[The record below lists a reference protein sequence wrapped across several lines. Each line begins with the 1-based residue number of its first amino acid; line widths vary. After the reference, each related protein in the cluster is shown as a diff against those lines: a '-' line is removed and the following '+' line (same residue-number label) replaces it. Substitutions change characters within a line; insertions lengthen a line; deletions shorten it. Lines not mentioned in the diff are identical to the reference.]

1 MQGYTDTPVERL
13 ENDVMD
19 VKVYVESL
27 SEFIL
32 YCSTPMTIAI
42 QGDWGSGKTSM
53 MNMIKQTIAD
63 KIVPIWFNTW
73 QYSQFEMAS
82 YLSISLLSNFL
93 EKIGAEEES
102 QNFLRSIAKGAIG
115 FAKTAAVVLTEQTAG
130 GTIAGNLKEK
140 MSEIGKQDSAK
151 ALEELRDKIREA
163 VNAKLK
169 SSGKNRVVVFVDDLD
184 RLAPEKAV
192 ELLEVLKVFMDVP
205 NCVFVLAV
213 DYGVVTQGL
222 EKKFGVGVG
231 HSKGRSFFDKIIQLP
246 FAIPIAQYNISAY
259 IQNLLSNMSITC
271 SEEEVD
277 TYREIVDYSIG
288 CNPRSMKRLFNS
300 FILLNTVAG
309 KKGMFNEA
317 DDGVKAK
324 DKQRILFAALCLQMA
339 FEELYE
345 FMIKNRDDLD
355 ADFFDGIKDL
365 EKLKTDSA
373 FEEIRKN
380 IPVKEDLYYSKIAEF
395 MEIFFSSLQLDD
407 DKDNLSDEELD
418 NLKNILSFSAITA
431 NTREEVLPKKGREVN
446 NLEFWK
452 YFSDKIKGRSI
463 LFQKKLSPKW
473 QKGNLS
479 SGSTLRGVSYGIIIS
494 KRYVLCVLYIDTSIK
509 NENKKIFDLLERFKY
524 EIEEKMGKKLDWK
537 RNDDIRSCGIYLV
550 TTGVNVYQPKEWPE
564 ITEFLIEQ
572 INNMEQTFKPYLR
585 TIALELKD
593 DGNNLQAS

>member
-1 MQGYTDTPVERL
+1 MQGYTDTPIERL

-32 YCSTPMTIAI
+32 GCSTPMTIAI

-53 MNMIKQTIAD
+53 MNMIKQALSD
-63 KIVPIWFNTW
+63 KIVPVWFNTW

-140 MSEIGKQDSAK
+140 MSEIGKQDLAK

-163 VNAKLK
+163 VSAKLK

-192 ELLEVLKVFMDVP
+192 ELLEVLKIFMDVP
-205 NCVFVLAV
+205 ECVFVLAV
-213 DYGVVTQGL
+213 DYDVVTRGL
-222 EKKFGVGVG
+222 EKKFGKEG
-231 HSKGRSFFDKIIQLP
+231 HSRGKSFFDKIIQLP

-259 IQNLLSNMSITC
+259 IQNLLSNMSIVC
-271 SEEEVD
+271 SQEEIN
-277 TYREIVDYSIG
+277 TYQEIVDCSIG

-300 FILLNTVAG
+300 FILLNTVAS

-317 DDGVKAK
+317 DGVKAK

-339 FEELYE
+339 FEEVYE
-345 FMIKNRDDLD
+345 FMIKNKDDLN
-355 ADFFDGIKDL
+355 ADFFNGIKDL

-380 IPVKEDLYYSKIAEF
+380 IPVKEDLYYDKIADF
-395 MEIFFSSLQLDD
+395 MELFYNCLQLDED
-407 DKDNLSDEELD
+407 LESLSDEELD
-418 NLKNILSFSAITA
+418 NLINVLSFSAITA
-431 NTREEVLPKKGREVN
+431 NTREEIHPKKETKASK

-452 YFSDKIKGRSI
+452 YFFDEVKGKSVF
-463 LFQKKLSPKW
+463 FQKNKPTGRDW
-473 QKGNLS
+473 ANTG
-479 SGSTLRGVSYGIIIS
+479 TGIGF
-494 KRYVLCVLYIDTSIK
+494 RRVMYYIAIK
-509 NENKKIFDLLERFKY
+509 NNCVICGLQLQRYNDKENKMIFDELIKFKD
-524 EIEEKMGKKLDWK
+524 EIEKNLGKILKWM
-537 RNDDIRSCGIYLV
+537 RRDDNLHCYIICENYGM
-550 TTGVNVYQPKEWPE
+550 NFYQPTEWPK
-564 ITEFLIEQ
+564 IAEFVIEEMNKIEQ
-572 INNMEQTFKPYLR
+572 VFKPYLR
-585 TIALELKD
+585 TIALEMKAKG
-593 DGNNLQAS
+593 GNL

>member
-1 MQGYTDTPVERL
+1 MQGYTDTPIERL

-32 YCSTPMTIAI
+32 GCSTPMTIAI

-115 FAKTAAVVLTEQTAG
+115 FAKTAAVALTEQTAG
-130 GTIAGNLKEK
+130 GTIAGKLKENL
-140 MSEIGKQDSAK
+140 SEIGKQDSAK

-163 VNAKLK
+163 VSAKLK

-259 IQNLLSNMSITC
+259 IQNLLSNMNIAC
-271 SEEEVD
+271 SPEEIG
-277 TYREIVDYSIG
+277 TYREIVDSSIG

-300 FILLNTVAG
+300 FILLNTVAS

-317 DDGVKAK
+317 DDMKPK
-324 DKQRILFAALCLQMA
+324 DKQRILFASLCLQMA
-339 FEELYE
+339 FQEIYE
-345 FMIKNRDDLD
+345 FMIKNTNELD
-355 ADFFDGIKDL
+355 ASFFEGIKDF
-365 EKLKTDSA
+365 EKLKADST

-380 IPVKEDLYYSKIAEF
+380 IPIKEDLYYDKIADF
-395 MEIFFSSLQLDD
+395 MGIFYKILQLDD
-407 DKDNLSDEELD
+407 DLESLSDEELG
-418 NLKNILSFSAITA
+418 NLINILFFSAITSTTGEKPLENKRSKFSVEKGNFELPELEKKLRA
-431 NTREEVLPKKGREVN
+431 TLARQSDLTPRLVSLLEVLLSENRVFDREEVKQKLFARGIGSDIGRTGAYLSNLSQFLTKKSNPHLRQIMD
-446 NLEFWK
+446 FA
-452 YFSDKIKGRSI
+452 SDGRSGARKNSYLI
-463 LFQKKLSPKW
+463 QPKYRE
-473 QKGNLS
+473 LIA
-479 SGSTLRGVSYGIIIS
+479 T
-494 KRYVLCVLYIDTSIK
+494 
-509 NENKKIFDLLERFKY
+509 LLE
-524 EIEEKMGKKLDWK
+524 EWK
-537 RNDDIRSCGIYLV
+537 QTHQTYQVSRGQND
-550 TTGVNVYQPKEWPE
+550 
-564 ITEFLIEQ
+564 
-572 INNMEQTFKPYLR
+572 
-585 TIALELKD
+585 
-593 DGNNLQAS
+593 

>member
-1 MQGYTDTPVERL
+1 MQGYTDTPIERL

-32 YCSTPMTIAI
+32 GCSTPMTIAI

-53 MNMIKQTIAD
+53 MNMIKQALAD
-63 KIVPIWFNTW
+63 KIVPVWFNTW

-93 EKIGAEEES
+93 EKIGAVEEN

-130 GTIAGNLKEK
+130 GTIAGKLKENL
-140 MSEIGKQDSAK
+140 SEIGKQDSAK

-163 VNAKLK
+163 VSAKLK

-213 DYGVVTQGL
+213 DYAVVTQGL
-222 EKKFGVGVG
+222 EKKFGVSVG

-246 FAIPIAQYNISAY
+246 FAIPITQYNISAY
-259 IQNLLSNMSITC
+259 IQNLLSNMSIVC
-271 SEEEVD
+271 SEEEIS
-277 TYREIVDYSIG
+277 TYREIVDCSIG

-300 FILLNTVAG
+300 FILLNTVAS

-317 DDGVKAK
+317 DDIKAK
-324 DKQRILFAALCLQMA
+324 DKQRILFASLCLQMA
-339 FEELYE
+339 FQEIYE
-345 FMIKNRDDLD
+345 FMIKNKNELD
-355 ADFFDGIKDL
+355 ADFFDGIKDF

-380 IPVKEDLYYSKIAEF
+380 IPIKEDLYYDRIADFMGLFYKI
-395 MEIFFSSLQLDD
+395 LQLDD
-407 DKDNLSDEELD
+407 GLESLSDEELG
-418 NLKNILSFSAITA
+418 NLINILSFSAITA
-431 NTREEVLPKKGREVN
+431 NTREEVQPKQSREVN
-446 NLEFWK
+446 NLEFWR
-452 YFSDKIKGRSI
+452 YFSDKIKGRSV
-463 LFQKKLSPKW
+463 LLQKINPNWKRDYI
-473 QKGNLS
+473 G
-479 SGSTLRGVSYGIIIS
+479 SGSGLRGVSYGLILRRRS
-494 KRYVLCVLYIDTSIK
+494 VSCVLYIDTGIK
-509 NENKKIFDLLERFKY
+509 NENKKIFDLLEGFKD
-524 EIEEKMGKKLDWK
+524 EIEEKMGKKLDWQRK
-537 RNDDIRSCGIYLV
+537 DNIRSCGIYLV
-550 TTGVNVYQPKEWPE
+550 NTGVNVYQPKEWPK
-564 ITEFLIEQ
+564 ITEFLIEE
-572 INNMEQTFKPYLR
+572 INHMEQAFNPYLK
-585 TIALELKD
+585 TIALEMKAKG
-593 DGNNLQAS
+593 GNL

>member
-1 MQGYTDTPVERL
+1 MQGYTDTPIERL
-13 ENDVMD
+13 ESDVMD

-32 YCSTPMTIAI
+32 DCSTPMTIAI

-53 MNMIKQTIAD
+53 MNMIKQALAD
-63 KIVPIWFNTW
+63 KIVPVWFNTW

-163 VNAKLK
+163 VSAKLK
-169 SSGKNRVVVFVDDLD
+169 SSRKDRVVVFVDDLD

-192 ELLEVLKVFMDVP
+192 ELLEVLKIFMDVP

-213 DYGVVTQGL
+213 DYAVVTQGL
-222 EKKFGVGVG
+222 EKKFGVSVG
-231 HSKGRSFFDKIIQLP
+231 HSKGKSFFDKIIQLP

-259 IQNLLSNMSITC
+259 IQNLLSNMSIVC
-271 SEEEVD
+271 SEEEIS
-277 TYREIVDYSIG
+277 TYREIVDFSIG

-300 FILLNTVAG
+300 FILLNTVAS

-317 DDGVKAK
+317 DDIKAK
-324 DKQRILFAALCLQMA
+324 DKQRILFASLCLQMA
-339 FEELYE
+339 FQEIYE
-345 FMIKNRDDLD
+345 FMIKNKNELD
-355 ADFFDGIKDL
+355 ADFFDGIKDF

-380 IPVKEDLYYSKIAEF
+380 ILVKEDLYYSKIAEF
-395 MEIFFSSLQLDD
+395 MEIFYDFLQLDHD
-407 DKDNLSDEELD
+407 LESLSEEELV

-431 NTREEVLPKKGREVN
+431 STPTETQSLGNKRSKFSLEKGNFDLPELEKRLRATLARQSGLTPRLVSLLEILLSENRVFEREEVKQKLFASGIGSDIGRTGA
-446 NLEFWK
+446 
-452 YFSDKIKGRSI
+452 YMSG
-463 LFQKKLSPKW
+463 
-473 QKGNLS
+473 LS
-479 SGSTLRGVSYGIIIS
+479 SFLTKKSNPHLRQIMDFASDGGSGARKNSYLI
-494 KRYVLCVLYIDTSIK
+494 
-509 NENKKIFDLLERFKY
+509 
-524 EIEEKMGKKLDWK
+524 
-537 RNDDIRSCGIYLV
+537 
-550 TTGVNVYQPKEWPE
+550 QPKYRELIATLIDEWK
-564 ITEFLIEQ
+564 
-572 INNMEQTFKPYLR
+572 QTHQ
-585 TIALELKD
+585 TSQVS
-593 DGNNLQAS
+593 GG

>member
-19 VKVYVESL
+19 VQVYVESL

-32 YCSTPMTIAI
+32 GCSTPMTIAI

-115 FAKTAAVVLTEQTAG
+115 FAKTVTVVAAEQLVG
-130 GTIAGNLKEK
+130 GTIAGNLKENLA
-140 MSEIGKQDSAK
+140 EIGKQDSAK

-169 SSGKNRVVVFVDDLD
+169 SSGKDRVVVFVDDLD

-192 ELLEVLKVFMDVP
+192 ELLEVLKVFMDIP
-205 NCVFVLAV
+205 KCVFVLAV

-271 SEEEVD
+271 SEKEIN
-277 TYREIVDYSIG
+277 TYREIVDSSIG

-300 FILLNTVAG
+300 FILLNTVAS

-317 DDGVKAK
+317 DGIKAK
-324 DKQRILFAALCLQMA
+324 DKQRILFASLCLQMA
-339 FEELYE
+339 FQEIYE
-345 FMIKNRDDLD
+345 FTIKNKNELD
-355 ADFFDGIKDL
+355 TNFFDGIKDL

-380 IPVKEDLYYSKIAEF
+380 IPIKEDLYYDKIAGF
-395 MEIFFSSLQLDD
+395 MGLFYKILQLDD
-407 DKDNLSDEELD
+407 DLESLSDEELA

-431 NTREEVLPKKGREVN
+431 PSPPDIQLGSKREAN

-452 YFSDKIKGRSI
+452 YFLDKIKGRSN
-463 LFQKKLSPKW
+463 LFQRISPTGEGW
-473 QKGNLS
+473 IG
-479 SGSTLRGVSYGIIIS
+479 SGSGVAGLSYTVAVKKNYVNCSLTIS
-494 KRYVLCVLYIDTSIK
+494 RSIK
-509 NENKKIFDLLERFKY
+509 DENKMIFDGLEKFKD
-524 EIEEKMGKKLDWK
+524 EIESKIGKPLNWRRLDNK
-537 RNDDIRSCGIYLV
+537 KGCEISLGKTGIDA
-550 TTGVNVYQPKEWPE
+550 YQSREWPE
-564 ITEFLIEQ
+564 ITEFLIEE
-572 INNMEQTFKPYLR
+572 INNMEQAFKPYLR
-585 TIALELKD
+585 PIALEIKAKGD
-593 DGNNLQAS
+593 NLQAS

>member
-1 MQGYTDTPVERL
+1 MQGYTDTPIERL

-32 YCSTPMTIAI
+32 DCSTPMTIAI

-53 MNMIKQTIAD
+53 MNMIKQALAD
-63 KIVPIWFNTW
+63 KIVPVWFNTW

-115 FAKTAAVVLTEQTAG
+115 VAKTVAVVLTEQTAG
-130 GTIAGNLKEK
+130 GTIAGKLKENL
-140 MSEIGKQDSAK
+140 SEIGKQDSAK

-163 VNAKLK
+163 VSAKLK

-213 DYGVVTQGL
+213 DYAVVTQGL

-259 IQNLLSNMSITC
+259 IQNLLSNMSIVC
-271 SEEEVD
+271 SEEEIS
-277 TYREIVDYSIG
+277 TYREIVDCSIG

-300 FILLNTVAG
+300 FILLNTVAS

-317 DDGVKAK
+317 NDIKAK
-324 DKQRILFAALCLQMA
+324 DKQRILFASLCLQMA
-339 FEELYE
+339 FQEIYE
-345 FMIKNRDDLD
+345 FMIKNKNELD
-355 ADFFDGIKDL
+355 ADFFDGIKGF

-380 IPVKEDLYYSKIAEF
+380 IPIKEDLYYDRIADFMGLFYKI
-395 MEIFFSSLQLDD
+395 LQLDD
-407 DKDNLSDEELD
+407 DLESLSDEELG
-418 NLKNILSFSAITA
+418 NLKNILSFSAITSTGEKPLENKRSMFSVDKGNFDLPELEKRLRTTLA
-431 NTREEVLPKKGREVN
+431 RQTDLTPRLVNLFEILLSENRAFDREEIKQKLFARGIGSDIGRTGAYLS
-446 NLEFWK
+446 NLSQFLTKQSNPHLRQVMDFASE
-452 YFSDKIKGRSI
+452 GRSGAR
-463 LFQKKLSPKW
+463 K
-473 QKGNLS
+473 N
-479 SGSTLRGVSYGIIIS
+479 SYLI
-494 KRYVLCVLYIDTSIK
+494 
-509 NENKKIFDLLERFKY
+509 
-524 EIEEKMGKKLDWK
+524 
-537 RNDDIRSCGIYLV
+537 
-550 TTGVNVYQPKEWPE
+550 QPKYRELIATLLDEWK
-564 ITEFLIEQ
+564 
-572 INNMEQTFKPYLR
+572 QTYQ
-585 TIALELKD
+585 TSQVS
-593 DGNNLQAS
+593 GGQNG

>member
-1 MQGYTDTPVERL
+1 MQGYTDTPIERL

-32 YCSTPMTIAI
+32 GCSTPMTIAI

-115 FAKTAAVVLTEQTAG
+115 FAKTAAVALTEQTAG
-130 GTIAGNLKEK
+130 GTIAGKLKENL
-140 MSEIGKQDSAK
+140 SEIGKQDSAK

-163 VNAKLK
+163 VSAKLK

-192 ELLEVLKVFMDVP
+192 ELLEVLKIFMDVP

-213 DYGVVTQGL
+213 DYAVVTQGL
-222 EKKFGVGVG
+222 EKKFGVSVG
-231 HSKGRSFFDKIIQLP
+231 HSKGKSFFDKIIQLP

-259 IQNLLSNMSITC
+259 IQNLLSNMSIVC
-271 SEEEVD
+271 SEEEIS
-277 TYREIVDYSIG
+277 TYREIVDFSIG

-300 FILLNTVAG
+300 FILLNTVAS
-309 KKGMFNEA
+309 KKGIFNEA
-317 DDGVKAK
+317 DGIKAK
-324 DKQRILFAALCLQMA
+324 DKQRILFASLCLQMA
-339 FEELYE
+339 FQEIYE
-345 FMIKNRDDLD
+345 FMIKNKNELD
-355 ADFFDGIKDL
+355 ADFFDGIKDF

-380 IPVKEDLYYSKIAEF
+380 IPIKEDLYYDRIADFMGLFYKI
-395 MEIFFSSLQLDD
+395 LQLEDD
-407 DKDNLSDEELD
+407 LESLSDEELG
-418 NLKNILSFSAITA
+418 NLKNILSFSAITSTGEKPLENKRSMFSVDKGNFDLPELEKRLRTTLA
-431 NTREEVLPKKGREVN
+431 RQTDLTPRLVNLFEILLSENRVFDREEVKQKLFACGIGSDIGRTGA
-446 NLEFWK
+446 
-452 YFSDKIKGRSI
+452 Y
-463 LFQKKLSPKW
+463 LS
-473 QKGNLS
+473 NLS
-479 SGSTLRGVSYGIIIS
+479 QFLTKQSNPHLRQIMEFASDGGSGARKNSYLI
-494 KRYVLCVLYIDTSIK
+494 
-509 NENKKIFDLLERFKY
+509 
-524 EIEEKMGKKLDWK
+524 
-537 RNDDIRSCGIYLV
+537 
-550 TTGVNVYQPKEWPE
+550 QPKYRELIATLLDEWK
-564 ITEFLIEQ
+564 
-572 INNMEQTFKPYLR
+572 QTYQ
-585 TIALELKD
+585 TSQVS
-593 DGNNLQAS
+593 GGQNG

>member
-1 MQGYTDTPVERL
+1 MQGYTDTPIERL

-19 VKVYVESL
+19 IKVYVESL

-32 YCSTPMTIAI
+32 GCSTPMTIAI

-53 MNMIKQTIAD
+53 MNMIKQSISD

-102 QNFLRSIAKGAIG
+102 QNFLRSITNGAIS
-115 FAKTAAVVLTEQTAG
+115 FAKTAAVVGIETVAG

-140 MSEIGKQDSAK
+140 LAEIGKQDSAK

-163 VNAKLK
+163 VSAKLK

-259 IQNLLSNMSITC
+259 IQNLLSNMSIVC
-271 SEEEVD
+271 SEEEIS
-277 TYREIVDYSIG
+277 TYREIVDCSIG

-300 FILLNTVAG
+300 FILLNTVAS

-317 DDGVKAK
+317 DDIKSK
-324 DKQRILFAALCLQMA
+324 DKQRILFASLCLQMA
-339 FEELYE
+339 FQEIYE
-345 FMIKNRDDLD
+345 FMIKNKNELD
-355 ADFFDGIKDL
+355 ADFFDGIKDF

-380 IPVKEDLYYSKIAEF
+380 IHIKEDLYYEKIADF
-395 MEIFFSSLQLDD
+395 MDIFYKIIQLDD
-407 DKDNLSDEELD
+407 DLENLSDEELG

-431 NTREEVLPKKGREVN
+431 NTREEVQPKKTN

-452 YFSDKIKGRSI
+452 YFLNQIKGKSN
-463 LFQKKLSPKW
+463 LFQKNIPSE
-473 QKGNLS
+473 GGAIG
-479 SGSTLRGVSYGIIIS
+479 SGSGVTGVMYFVTVRKEYVNCNLLLRRN
-494 KRYVLCVLYIDTSIK
+494 KE
-509 NENKKIFDLLERFKY
+509 ENKAIFDALEKFKD
-524 EIEEKMGKKLDWK
+524 EIEKKMGKSLSWK
-537 RNDDIRSCGIYLV
+537 RSDDKPASVISLEE
-550 TTGVNVYQPKEWPE
+550 TGMNVYDPKEWPK
-564 ITEFLIEQ
+564 ITGFLIEA
-572 INNMEQTFKPYLR
+572 INKMEQAFKPYLKP
-585 TIALELKD
+585 IALELKIK
-593 DGNNLQAS
+593 GNN